1 MRRPTVAGAA
11 CLLLAA
17 LLLPPARA
25 AKHHDARSSLAYHYA
40 SALLCRAVADHKA
53 SHPSPTSCTPAAALG
68 QSGDAAL
75 ARLCDLARE
84 DDDIDAHGAA
94 AVVVVAVGGRPW
106 ADEASPSARAAP
118 ASPGRGGLKG
128 TPPLEVDDEKAGGGA
143 RHDPPLHVNPTFF
156 AQPET
161 GGAGRVEAG
170 VSGETLFHPR
180 GEGGS
185 TKEGGAA
192 TETAPVDVGTRA
204 DAPAQGGPGG
214 AGRGLRDVVGGVG
227 GGGGGHLIGSS
238 GGTATT
244 LAEVQALF
252 AKAVAGVMMVIEIM
266 GGILAWTCS
275 TATNCNVFTIPKEIS
290 VTLRG
295 IVGADGKKPI
305 LDAQGSN
312 SKKIYRRHIY
322 NSGTLVLENLELT
335 RGYITSV
342 RSYVCVSVTVG
353 SACA

>member
-1 MRRPTVAGAA
+1 MWRLAVAWAA
-11 CLLLAA
+11 CLLAA
-17 LLLPPARA
+17 LLPATRA
-25 AKHHDARSSLAYHYA
+25 VKHHGARSSLAYHRITTV
-40 SALLCRAVADHKA
+40 LCGAVADHRIQ
-53 SHPSPTSCTPAAALG
+53 SRSSSRPTAPTTAAALG
-68 QSGDAAL
+68 QRGDEAFAL
-75 ARLCDLARE
+75 LCDLARE
-84 DDDIDAHGAA
+84 DYTYDAA
-94 AVVVVAVGGRPW
+94 AAAIVVAETEGRPW
-106 ADEASPSARAAP
+106 AEEVIPIAPAAP
-118 ASPGRGGLKG
+118 RS
-128 TPPLEVDDEKAGGGA
+128 AGIGGA
-143 RHDPPLHVNPTFF
+143 RITVFEKEAAPPKTKGGSDE
-156 AQPET
+156 ATQSDA
-161 GGAGRVEAG
+161 GAGRVEDSPPLEDADEIMSSLRKTG
-170 VSGETLFHPR
+170 RDGRRVRVGFP
-180 GEGGS
+180 GG
-185 TKEGGAA
+185 
-192 TETAPVDVGTRA
+192 TALVDVSARA
-204 DAPAQGGPGG
+204 VPVQGG
-214 AGRGLRDVVGGVG
+214 RGVVVGVG
-227 GGGGGHLIGSS
+227 GKGGRHLTENS

-244 LAEVQALF
+244 LAEAQALL